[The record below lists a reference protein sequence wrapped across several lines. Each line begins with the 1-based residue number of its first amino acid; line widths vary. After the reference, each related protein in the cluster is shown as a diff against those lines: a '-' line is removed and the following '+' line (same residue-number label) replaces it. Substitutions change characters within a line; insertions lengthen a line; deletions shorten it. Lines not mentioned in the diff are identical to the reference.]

1 MSQMRPTR
9 VQRSIQRALDEA
21 GLDWNIV
28 SGKKHRKLY
37 VGGRMIMVFSQ
48 GTAENRD
55 IERVRSF
62 IRRAKDADPVGSV

>member
-1 MSQMRPTR
+1 MSQIRPTR
-9 VQRSIQRALDEA
+9 FQRRIQRALDEA
-21 GLDWNIV
+21 GLEWNIV

-48 GTAENRD
+48 GTAESRD

-62 IRRAKDADPVGSV
+62 IRRAQEC

>member
-1 MSQMRPTR
+1 MSQVRVTR
-9 VQRSIQRALDEA
+9 FQRRIQRVLDEA
-21 GLDWNIV
+21 GLDWSIV

-48 GTAENRD
+48 GTAESRD

-62 IRRAKDADPVGSV
+62 IRRAKDADPVRAV